1 MRLLIDSANIQKED
15 TVLEVGCGTGSLTEE
30 IAARAGFCAVA
41 EYDTTLARIAAQRL
55 TGADNVRII
64 NTDILENKNAI
75 KPEILKMIEEARG
88 KLGGRFLLV
97 ANLPYSVASPV
108 ISNLITGGVVAD
120 EMFVTIQKEVA
131 FRLMAKAGDDHYGS
145 LGVLIGAT
153 GQIELI
159 RVLKPSVFWP
169 RPEVDSAIISYRR
182 DAEKISR
189 IKNLSLFSECIDLFM
204 QHRRKQLKACTKFA
218 KGSLGGIKNWPEIFE
233 KLGLEPTTRPD
244 HIRAAQ
250 YVAMANLCDE
260 VLSLK

>member
-1 MRLLIDSANIQKED
+1 
-15 TVLEVGCGTGSLTEE
+15 
-30 IAARAGFCAVA
+30 
-41 EYDTTLARIAAQRL
+41 LA
-55 TGADNVRII
+55 GADNVKIV
-64 NTDILENKNAI
+64 NTDILENKNTI
-75 KPEILKMIEEARG
+75 KPEILKGIKEARE

-108 ISNLITGGVVAD
+108 ISNLIVGEVAAD

-131 FRLMAKAGDDHYGS
+131 CRLMAEAGDDHYGT

-169 RPEVDSAIISYRR
+169 RPEVDSAIIKYRR
-182 DAEKISR
+182 DPERINK
-189 IKNLSLFSECIDLFM
+189 IKNLALFTECTSLFM

-218 KGSLGGIKNWPEIFE
+218 KDSLSRIENWQGIFE

-244 HIRAAQ
+244 HIRAEQ

-260 VLSLK
+260 VLCSK